1 MQSNFYS
8 KTSNGMNKISQQ
20 RGFMQIVLLAI
31 IIIAGLAYFN
41 IDLRTIFENPIVHK
55 IVNILIVVWVSS
67 IKPLIMYLWTNIG
80 VLPPAPTV

>member
-1 MQSNFYS
+1 
-8 KTSNGMNKISQQ
+8 MNKISRN

-55 IVNILIVVWVSS
+55 IVNILIVAWTAY
-67 IKPLIMYLWTNIG
+67 IKPLLIYLWTSIG
-80 VLPPAPTV
+80 VLPASPTVN